1 MTSKESLRPYIAI
14 LMYQASGASDLCR
27 EDFVLLYAG
36 SEKEAREKAAQR
48 GRQEETSHRNA
59 EGDIVTWSL
68 IHIVDVNE
76 VLDVTVRVGLHPHLE
91 PLLGLVRHLTG
102 LLTAVRLPHT
112 LNVGLPPGTRR
123 TTPYGTWEVT
133 SGLGE
138 TVRSRPGL
146 GLEQENRPA
155 VFA

>member
-1 MTSKESLRPYIAI
+1 
-14 LMYQASGASDLCR
+14 MYQASGASDLCR

-76 VLDVTVRVGLHPHLE
+76 VLDEDLTQDADLYSRHFRNREAYEAFE
-91 PLLGLVRHLTG
+91 PLL
-102 LLTAVRLPHT
+102 
-112 LNVGLPPGTRR
+112 
-123 TTPYGTWEVT
+123 
-133 SGLGE
+133 SGEEL
-138 TVRSRPGL
+138 
-146 GLEQENRPA
+146 
-155 VFA
+155 